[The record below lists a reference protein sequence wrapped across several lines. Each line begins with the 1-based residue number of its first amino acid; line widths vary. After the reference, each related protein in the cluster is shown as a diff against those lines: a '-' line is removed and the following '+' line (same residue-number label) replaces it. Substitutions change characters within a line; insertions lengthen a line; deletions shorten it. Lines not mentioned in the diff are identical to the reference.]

1 MTSTSP
7 RNRALGHGRE
17 VFGPNWSPDRIAT
30 APGRLELL
38 GNHVDYN
45 GGLVLAAAV
54 DRHVA
59 IAIGS
64 GGDSEGLNLLAI
76 DVSPQPVHIGIEEC
90 RDWTAGEGDIGPGEY
105 ARGVIAALLA
115 RNLPINHGLR
125 LSIAGDV
132 PLGFGMSSSAGLC
145 VGLVLAL
152 TSFEPAPRTIVEIAR
167 EAEHRSGSPVGAM
180 DQSASVA
187 GGVILFDGRDATF
200 STLEPDLGDYVFAV
214 ADSGITHALGQS
226 SYPAR
231 VQESAEALAWLHANG
246 RPELGSLGDLSPSDW
261 ESQRP
266 AALAR
271 LGETLTRR
279 VDHVVSEVAR
289 VRVGLGAV
297 QEADWARFGQLMN
310 ESGRSSSQLYDIS
323 HPVVDELSELLS
335 RQDGVLGARMMG
347 GGEGGPALAL
357 MHRDAVPPVAAMLE
371 RDFFPRH
378 ASRLEGD
385 RLQPCVFG
393 SGARLQPL

>member
-1 MTSTSP
+1 
-7 RNRALGHGRE
+7 
-17 VFGPNWSPDRIAT
+17 
-30 APGRLELL
+30 
-38 GNHVDYN
+38 
-45 GGLVLAAAV
+45 
-54 DRHVA
+54 
-59 IAIGS
+59 
-64 GGDSEGLNLLAI
+64 
-76 DVSPQPVHIGIEEC
+76 
-90 RDWTAGEGDIGPGEY
+90 
-105 ARGVIAALLA
+105 
-115 RNLPINHGLR
+115 
-125 LSIAGDV
+125 
-132 PLGFGMSSSAGLC
+132 
-145 VGLVLAL
+145 
-152 TSFEPAPRTIVEIAR
+152 
-167 EAEHRSGSPVGAM
+167 M